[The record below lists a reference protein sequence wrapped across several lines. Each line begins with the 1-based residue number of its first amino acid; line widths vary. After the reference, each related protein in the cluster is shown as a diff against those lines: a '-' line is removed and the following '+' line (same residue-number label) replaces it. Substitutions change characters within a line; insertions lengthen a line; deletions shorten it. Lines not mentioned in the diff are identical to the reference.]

1 MSTASLAEQEP
12 TAETELRRAVSLI
25 AAGAQELDRSPRFP
39 REAFDLLR
47 KAGALSFTA
56 PADGVPP
63 SRSLEWAAV
72 RAVAAADASV
82 GRIFDGHL
90 NAVERIAFAAP
101 EEIRDSELSAV
112 RDGRR
117 LLGVWGA
124 DPGPGE
130 GSPAVVHAAGEGLV
144 LDGVKTFCSG
154 ATGID
159 GALVTARTDP
169 PGPPA
174 LVLVDLDRSVQIDRE
189 WFRASGLRASES
201 ARVIFDSTPIR
212 AVLGEPG
219 ELGRDPWFSGDAI
232 RTAASWAGMA
242 DAAAAAA
249 LGELRERRSQEEL
262 AQLAAAR
269 ISAAR
274 GSIDRW
280 MEAAGARAD
289 FNAPVG
295 LHRFSVEL
303 RAEIAGAGARILDEA
318 ARACGSHPF
327 ATGADLDRARRD
339 LQLFVLQHRLD
350 PLMARQGADLLKGP
364 PR

>member
-1 MSTASLAEQEP
+1 MSLASVTEPEP
-12 TAETELRRAVSLI
+12 TAETRLRGALAPI
-25 AAGAQELDRSPRFP
+25 AAGAQQLDRSPRFP
-39 REAFDLLR
+39 SQAFDELR
-47 KAGALSFTA
+47 EAGALSFTA
-56 PADGVPP
+56 PADGAPP
-63 SRSLEWAAV
+63 SRSVEWAAV

-90 NAVERIAFAAP
+90 NAVERIAVAAP
-101 EEIRDSELSAV
+101 EEVRDSELSAV
-112 RDGRR
+112 REGKR

-130 GSPAVVHAAGEGLV
+130 GSPAVLRRAGGDLV

-159 GALVTARTDP
+159 GAVVMARTDP

-174 LVLVDLDRSVQIDRE
+174 LVLVELDQSVHIDRE

-212 AVLGEPG
+212 AVLGGPG
-219 ELGRDPWFSGDAI
+219 ELGRDPWFSNDAI

-242 DAAAAAA
+242 DTAAAAA
-249 LGELRERRSQEEL
+249 LAELRERRNQEEL

-269 ISAAR
+269 IVAAQ
-274 GSIDRW
+274 GTIDRW
-280 MEAAGARAD
+280 LEAAAARAEL
-289 FNAPVG
+289 PETPG
-295 LHRFSVEL
+295 LRRFSVEL
-303 RAEIAGAGARILDEA
+303 RSEIAGAGTRILDEA
-318 ARACGSHPF
+318 ARACGSHAF
-327 ATGADLDRARRD
+327 ATGGDLDRARRD

-350 PLMARQGADLLKGP
+350 PLMVRQGAEMLSES